1 MTSEKHEES
10 SETIKGE
17 LLLDLTK
24 YENLYDTFDAG
35 HDRRHMEAVRKQ
47 AVELA
52 KKYAPDKVELAYIA
66 ATLHDIGISKNRE
79 DHEKNG
85 EEMILTDETL
95 KSYLS
100 AEDLKEVANAVREH
114 RASNGNPETILA
126 KIISDADKTPPDSTR
141 DAFLRGY
148 NFGLKYFPELRE
160 DEQLIR
166 VSEHLAEKFSKQRVE
181 SMVFFPETA
190 EKIEAIFTPII
201 EAYQNNDFAFLRS
214 LIPHNQQT
222 P

>member
-1 MTSEKHEES
+1 M
-10 SETIKGE
+10 
-17 LLLDLTK
+17 LDLTN

-35 HDRRHMEAVRKQ
+35 HDRRHMETVRKQ

-66 ATLHDIGISKNRE
+66 ATLHDIGISINRE

-85 EEMILTDETL
+85 EKMILADEIL

-100 AEDLKEVANAVREH
+100 AEELKEVADAVREH
-114 RASNGNPETILA
+114 RASNGRPETILA
-126 KIISDADKTPPDSTR
+126 KIISDADKTPPDSTSE
-141 DAFLRGY
+141 AFMRG
-148 NFGLKYFPELRE
+148 FDFSKKYFPLLTE
-160 DEQLIR
+160 DEHLTR
-166 VSEHLAEKFSKQRVE
+166 TSRHLAEKFSKQRVE

-201 EAYQNNDFAFLRS
+201 EAYQKNDMAFLRS
-214 LIPHNQQT
+214 LISNNQQT